1 MEELRRQLEASSE
14 YVTQRH
20 AIGQSLATFPGYSIV
35 NNLILH
41 QKRIW
46 LPRGLPL
53 IPTLLTKFHSTPIGG
68 HMGVAK
74 TLARVSENFS
84 WPGLRMDVTK
94 FVAQCVDCQLTKYE
108 TKKSAGLLCPL
119 PVPQR
124 PWEDLSLDFIM
135 GLPPFQGKS
144 VILVVVDRFSKGIH
158 LGKLPS
164 SHTAH
169 MVAALFME
177 IVGKIH
183 GIPRSLVSDRDPLF
197 LSNFWRELFQLSGT
211 QLRMSSAYHPQTDG
225 QTEVM
230 NRIIEQYL
238 RAFAHRRP
246 RVWGKLLLWVE
257 WSHNTS
263 WNAATR
269 STPYE
274 ITFGRKPFNFPDY
287 ITEHQN

>member
-53 IPTLLTKFHSTPIGG
+53 IPTLLTKFHSTPTGG

-119 PVPQR
+119 PVP
-124 PWEDLSLDFIM
+124 
-135 GLPPFQGKS
+135 
-144 VILVVVDRFSKGIH
+144 
-158 LGKLPS
+158 
-164 SHTAH
+164 
-169 MVAALFME
+169 
-177 IVGKIH
+177 
-183 GIPRSLVSDRDPLF
+183 
-197 LSNFWRELFQLSGT
+197 
-211 QLRMSSAYHPQTDG
+211 
-225 QTEVM
+225 
-230 NRIIEQYL
+230 
-238 RAFAHRRP
+238 
-246 RVWGKLLLWVE
+246 
-257 WSHNTS
+257 
-263 WNAATR
+263 
-269 STPYE
+269 
-274 ITFGRKPFNFPDY
+274 
-287 ITEHQN
+287 